1 MKKYLALALALVY
14 ALGLVGCG
22 KKEDLKQGDY
32 AMTYFFRAKVAEVHE
47 EYLLLEVFDTGNTRL
62 SEGATVEVS
71 TYVTSADGCPEFV
84 ADEFARVIMERNTD
98 DNPPGRLAALFIYKT
113 DETGKSIAD

>member
-1 MKKYLALALALVY
+1 MRKYIVLV
-14 ALGLVGCG
+14 LTLVCMLSLVGCG
-22 KKEDLKQGDY
+22 QKEDLKQGDY
-32 AMTYFFRAKVAEVHE
+32 AMQYFFNAKVVEVHE

-71 TYVTSADGCPEFV
+71 TDVTSVYGCPEFV
-84 ADEFARVIMERNTD
+84 DDEFARVIMERNTD
-98 DNPPGRLAALFIYKT
+98 DNPPDRLAALFIYKI

>member
-1 MKKYLALALALVY
+1 MRKYIVLVLALVCG
-14 ALGLVGCG
+14 LGLVGCG
-22 KKEDLKQGDY
+22 QKEDLKGGDY
-32 AMTYFFRAKVAEVHE
+32 AMQYFFCAKVVEVHE

-71 TYVTSADGCPEFV
+71 TDVTSADGCPEFV

-98 DNPPGRLAALFIYKT
+98 DNPSDRLAALFIYKI